1 MRLQSDKQ
9 RNGDCDRNVRSFQ
22 CRASALP
29 LPWGPGGEGWGE
41 GEQSKLQPQADSRNC
56 QASRVPRLS
65 RGFPKLLIFS
75 CVKC

>member
-1 MRLQSDKQ
+1 MRLQSDNQ
-9 RNGDCDRNVRSFQ
+9 RNGDCDRNVRTFQ

-29 LPWGPGGEGWGE
+29 LPGGEGWGE
-41 GEQSKLQPQADSRNC
+41 GERSKLQPQADSRNC
-56 QASRVPRLS
+56 QASRVLRLS